1 MSAQNRRGWLRYAI
15 DFSAPLSLLL
25 TYFLGGRDFMLATGV
40 SVVVAIIAL
49 AVGFIVERRLAW
61 MPLIVGV
68 LGIVFGGLT
77 LLFQADWILKLRP
90 TFVNYAFAIIFF
102 GGLILKKNPI
112 KAVLGW
118 ALNLPVEAWRTLEFR
133 YAIFSVFVG
142 TVNLIIWL
150 TQTEATWVT
159 WDTIGIRVLSAAFGI
174 AQMPLVMRYMKTD
187 EVEVPPPPT
196 TDGA

>member
-1 MSAQNRRGWLRYAI
+1 MNEQNRRGWVRYVI
-15 DFSAPLSLLL
+15 DFSAPLSLLIS
-25 TYFLGGRDFMLATGV
+25 YFFFGRDFMLATGV

-49 AVGFIVERRLAW
+49 AFGFLVERRLAW

-77 LLFQADWILKLRP
+77 LIFQADWILKLRP
-90 TFVNYAFAIIFF
+90 TFVNYAFALIFF

-118 ALNLPVEAWRTLEFR
+118 AFSLPVEVWRTLELR
-133 YAIFSVFVG
+133 YAIFSVVLG
-142 TVNLIIWL
+142 TLNLIVWM

-159 WDTIGIRVLSAAFGI
+159 WDTIGIRVLSAAFGL
-174 AQMPLVMRYMKTD
+174 AQMPLLMKHLKD
-187 EVEVPPPPT
+187 AEVPPPPR

>member
-1 MSAQNRRGWLRYAI
+1 MNEQNRRGWVRYVI
-15 DFSAPLSLLL
+15 DFSAPLSLLIS
-25 TYFLGGRDFMLATGV
+25 YFFFGRDFMVATGV

-49 AVGFIVERRLAW
+49 GFGFLVERRLAW

-68 LGIVFGGLT
+68 LGIIFGGLT
-77 LLFQADWILKLRP
+77 LIFQADWILKLRP
-90 TFVNYAFAIIFF
+90 TFVNYAFALIFF

-118 ALNLPVEAWRTLEFR
+118 AFSLPVEVWRTLELR
-133 YAIFSVFVG
+133 YAIFSVVLG
-142 TVNLIIWL
+142 TLNLIVWM

-159 WDTIGIRVLSAAFGI
+159 WDTIGIRVLSAAFGL
-174 AQMPLVMRYMKTD
+174 AQMPLLMKHLKD
-187 EVEVPPPPT
+187 AEVPPPPR

>member
-1 MSAQNRRGWLRYAI
+1 MNEQNRRGWVRYVI
-15 DFSAPLSLLL
+15 DFSSPLSLLV
-25 TYFLGGRDFMLATGV
+25 TYFFFGRDFMLATGV

-49 AVGFIVERRLAW
+49 AFGFIVERRLAW
-61 MPLIVGV
+61 LPLIVGV

-77 LLFQADWILKLRP
+77 LIFQADWILKLRP

-102 GGLILKKNPI
+102 GGLVLKKNPI

-118 ALNLPVEAWRTLEFR
+118 ALNLPVEAWRKLELR
-133 YAIFSVFVG
+133 YAFFSLFIG
-142 TVNLIIWL
+142 TVNLVVWM

-174 AQMPLVMRYMKTD
+174 AQMPLLMKYLNNPD
-187 EVEVPPPPT
+187 VPPPPSK
-196 TDGA
+196 DGA

>member
-1 MSAQNRRGWLRYAI
+1 MNEQNRRGWVRYVI
-15 DFSAPLSLLL
+15 DFSAPLSLLIS
-25 TYFLGGRDFMLATGV
+25 YFFFGRDFMLATGV

-49 AVGFIVERRLAW
+49 AFGFLVERRLAW

-77 LLFQADWILKLRP
+77 LIFQADWILKLRP
-90 TFVNYAFAIIFF
+90 TFVNYAFALIFF

-118 ALNLPVEAWRTLEFR
+118 AFSLPVEAWRTLELR
-133 YAIFSVFVG
+133 YAIFSVVLG
-142 TVNLIIWL
+142 TLNLIIWM

-159 WDTIGIRVLSAAFGI
+159 WDTIGIRVLSAAFGV
-174 AQMPLVMRYMKTD
+174 AQMPLLMKHLKD
-187 EVEVPPPPT
+187 PEVPPPPR

>member
-1 MSAQNRRGWLRYAI
+1 MNEQNRRGWVRYVI
-15 DFSAPLSLLL
+15 DFSAPLSLLIS
-25 TYFLGGRDFMLATGV
+25 YFFFGRDFMLATGV

-49 AVGFIVERRLAW
+49 AFGFLVERRLAW

-77 LLFQADWILKLRP
+77 LIFQADWILKLRP
-90 TFVNYAFAIIFF
+90 TFVNYAFALIFF
-102 GGLILKKNPI
+102 GGLILKRNPI

-118 ALNLPVEAWRTLEFR
+118 AFSLPVEVWRTLELR
-133 YAIFSVFVG
+133 YAIFSVVLG
-142 TVNLIIWL
+142 TLNLIVWM

-159 WDTIGIRVLSAAFGI
+159 WDTIGIRVLSAAFGL
-174 AQMPLVMRYMKTD
+174 AQMPLLMKHLKD
-187 EVEVPPPPT
+187 AEVPPPPR

>member
-1 MSAQNRRGWLRYAI
+1 VNEQNRRGWVRYVI
-15 DFSAPLSLLL
+15 DFSAPLSLLIS
-25 TYFLGGRDFMLATGV
+25 YFFFGRDFMVATGV

-49 AVGFIVERRLAW
+49 GFGFLVERRLAW

-68 LGIVFGGLT
+68 LGIIFGGLT
-77 LLFQADWILKLRP
+77 LIFQADWILKLRP
-90 TFVNYAFAIIFF
+90 TFVNYAFALIFF

-118 ALNLPVEAWRTLEFR
+118 AFALPVEVWRTLELR
-133 YAIFSVFVG
+133 YAIFSVVLG
-142 TVNLIIWL
+142 TLNLIVWM

-159 WDTIGIRVLSAAFGI
+159 WDTIGIRVLSAAFGL
-174 AQMPLVMRYMKTD
+174 AQMPLLMKHLKD
-187 EVEVPPPPT
+187 AEVPPPPR

>member
-1 MSAQNRRGWLRYAI
+1 MNEQNRRGWVRYVI
-15 DFSAPLSLLL
+15 DFSAPLSLLIS
-25 TYFLGGRDFMLATGV
+25 YFFFGRDFMVATGV

-49 AVGFIVERRLAW
+49 GFGFLVERRLAW

-68 LGIVFGGLT
+68 LGIIFGGLT
-77 LLFQADWILKLRP
+77 LIFQADWILKLRP
-90 TFVNYAFAIIFF
+90 TFVNYAFALIFF

-118 ALNLPVEAWRTLEFR
+118 AFALPVEVWRTLELR
-133 YAIFSVFVG
+133 YAIFSVVLG
-142 TVNLIIWL
+142 TLNLIVWM

-159 WDTIGIRVLSAAFGI
+159 WDTIGIRVLSAAFGL
-174 AQMPLVMRYMKTD
+174 AQMPLLMKHLKD
-187 EVEVPPPPT
+187 AEVPPPPR